1 MRRKGKEFHL
11 QCFRNSF
18 KWKTANEPSSQTES
32 LSLSLILLSLLP
44 HFPFLS
50 LSPPSSSILFDINIY
65 SLVSALGQKTCNLNC
80 TPHPNDHH
88 KMIIQ
93 PKIKILH
100 RDFWGF
106 FLFQLKL
113 LESPFICSLEPIWNY
128 FPFKAE
134 LQLWLFVMV
143 M

>member
-1 MRRKGKEFHL
+1 MWEGKEK
-11 QCFRNSF
+11 NSIYNVSE
-18 KWKTANEPSSQTES
+18 TALNGRQQMNHHHKLN

-65 SLVSALGQKTCNLNC
+65 FLVSALGQKTCNLNC

-88 KMIIQ
+88 KMITQ